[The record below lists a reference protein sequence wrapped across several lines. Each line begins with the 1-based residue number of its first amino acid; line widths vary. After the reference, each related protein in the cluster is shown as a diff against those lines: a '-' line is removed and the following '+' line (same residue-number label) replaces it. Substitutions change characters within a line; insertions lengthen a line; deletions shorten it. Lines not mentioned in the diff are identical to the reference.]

1 MVGQLLAG
9 EAELGAPGGDEPV
22 LPSGEQRREAPQKP
36 PQKPPVRPREL
47 QDPLNFYLYHPLAWR
62 LALLL
67 AKTPLTP
74 NIVSVIG
81 GCFVVVAGFV
91 YLQPWGW
98 QGALLGMLLH
108 MTWHVV
114 DGADGDL
121 ARLTGR
127 TSPLGELVD
136 GVCDYASHI
145 IVYFMLGWLLAQQ
158 IGHAWAW
165 PIMVAAG
172 VSHFVQA
179 NHVEVQR
186 RQYQWW
192 VYRVPWLRNTH
203 RDETKTGSFGFAEI
217 VTGYLN
223 LASGM
228 THEAL
233 KVDAAVEAAQGDPA
247 ALERIDLAARS
258 EAQPLLLILKVLG
271 PNPRAILLGLSMLAG
286 SPLWYF
292 IYQIV
297 VLNALLVVSVM
308 KHNAAARRIAVRIA
322 A

>member
-1 MVGQLLAG
+1 LKQITTGTGQDGSTA
-9 EAELGAPGGDEPV
+9 AAA
-22 LPSGEQRREAPQKP
+22 RREAPK
-36 PQKPPVRPREL
+36 RPREL
-47 QDPLNFYLYHPLAWR
+47 QDGLNYHLYHPLAWR

-67 AKTPLTP
+67 AKTPITP
-74 NIVSVIG
+74 NVVSVIS
-81 GCFVVVAGFV
+81 GCFVVAAGIVYALTFV
-91 YLQPWGW
+91 HGWGVP
-98 QGALLGMLLH
+98 GALLGLALH

-145 IVYFMLGWLLAQQ
+145 IVYFILGWVLAQQ
-158 IGHAWAW
+158 IGSVWAW

-192 VYRVPWLRNTH
+192 VYGTPWIRHSHGNSDAAT
-203 RDETKTGSFGFAEI
+203 RKSMFGGI
-217 VTGYLN
+217 VTFYLA
-223 LASGM
+223 LAAGM
-228 THEAL
+228 TPHARVIDEAL
-233 KVDAAVEAAQGDPA
+233 SGAQSDSQRERVRAVARREAA
-247 ALERIDLAARS
+247 
-258 EAQPLLLILKVLG
+258 PLLPLLKLLG
-271 PNPRAILLGLSMLAG
+271 PNPRALVLGLSMLAG

-292 IYQIV
+292 LYQAV
-297 VLNALLVVSVM
+297 FLNLLLAASVIL
-308 KHNAAARRIAVRIA
+308 HNRAARRMADRISA
-322 A
+322 

>member
-1 MVGQLLAG
+1 LKQITTGTGQDGSTA
-9 EAELGAPGGDEPV
+9 AAA
-22 LPSGEQRREAPQKP
+22 RREAPK
-36 PQKPPVRPREL
+36 RPREL
-47 QDPLNFYLYHPLAWR
+47 QDGLNYHLYHPLAWR

-67 AKTPLTP
+67 AKTPITP
-74 NIVSVIG
+74 NVVSVIS
-81 GCFVVVAGFV
+81 GCFVVAAGIVYALTFV
-91 YLQPWGW
+91 HGWGVP
-98 QGALLGMLLH
+98 GALLGLALH

-145 IVYFMLGWLLAQQ
+145 IVYFILGWVLAQQ
-158 IGHAWAW
+158 IGSVWAW

-203 RDETKTGSFGFAEI
+203 KGETRTGRFGFAQI
-217 VTGYLN
+217 LSGYLS

-228 THEAL
+228 THQAL
-233 KVDAAVEAAQGDPA
+233 MVDAAVEAAQGDEA
-247 ALERIDLAARS
+247 ALARIAGEVRAES
-258 EAQPLLLILKVLG
+258 PPLMRLLKVLG
-271 PNPRAILLGLSMLAG
+271 PNPRAITLGLSMLTG
-286 SPLWYF
+286 TPLWYF
-292 IYQIV
+292 LYQTL
-297 VLNALLVVSVM
+297 VLNALMVLSVAR
-308 KHNAAARRIAVRIA
+308 HNAAAGRIA
-322 A
+322 AKIGG